1 MSGEEAGC
9 YEEGMVTLV
18 WMVREGLPG
27 LSEGESCELRPE
39 WAKGTSLCQ
48 ELREQQVQRLRGGQM
63 SWYKNSIIVAGEGW
77 LPIFQVCT
85 TLIFIK

>member
-1 MSGEEAGC
+1 MEEMSGEEAGC

-39 WAKGTSLCQ
+39 
-48 ELREQQVQRLRGGQM
+48 
-63 SWYKNSIIVAGEGW
+63 
-77 LPIFQVCT
+77 
-85 TLIFIK
+85 